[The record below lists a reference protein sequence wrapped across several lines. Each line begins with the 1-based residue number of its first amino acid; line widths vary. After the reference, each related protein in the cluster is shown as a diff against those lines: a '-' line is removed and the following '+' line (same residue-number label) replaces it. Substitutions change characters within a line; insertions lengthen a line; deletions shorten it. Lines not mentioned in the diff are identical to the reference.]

1 MDYISLMP
9 VCDVCGK
16 VVKDLRRHKARG
28 RCGKKGRK
36 KGGLPA
42 KYRLDSPERRLSM
55 DSGFT
60 GF

>member
-1 MDYISLMP
+1 MP

-36 KGGLPA
+36 KSGLPP

>member
-1 MDYISLMP
+1 MP

-16 VVKDLRRHKARG
+16 IVKGLRRHKARG

-36 KGGLPA
+36 KSSLPP

-55 DSGFT
+55 DAGFT
-60 GF
+60 GY